1 MKRTYEQSLT
11 FFKRNTH
18 TRGEGRELYKTPCYI
33 IDRIVKNLLDNR
45 PYLKDL
51 VWVDPCAGDGRWGK
65 IINQNGI
72 ECLSS
77 DIAPLSDNVVQ
88 VDFFNNDYYKYDKKY
103 FFIGNPPYSLLS
115 KFINKALCLAD
126 SCYFLGGSMI
136 MTGKL
141 STKVDLLHRF
151 YGAEGNQ
158 KDNRSKVSFQD
169 TNGSNV
175 LVWTCGALFNN
186 KINNKFKRY
195 DTPNKGT
202 FRVSV
207 KSFCEE
213 DPRVFGIKSYE

>member
-11 FFKRNTH
+11 FFKRNTPM
-18 TRGEGRELYKTPCYI
+18 RGEGRELYKTPYYI
-33 IDRIVKNLLDNR
+33 IDRIVKSLLANKPD
-45 PYLKDL
+45 LKDT

-72 ECLSS
+72 DCISS
-77 DIAPLSDNVVQ
+77 DITPLSGNVMQ
-88 VDFFNNDYYKYDKKY
+88 IDFLNNDYYKYDKKH

-115 KFINKALCLAD
+115 KFIDKSLCLAD

-141 STKVDLLHRF
+141 SPRVDLLHRF

-158 KDNRSKVSFQD
+158 KDNRSKVAFQD
-169 TNGSNV
+169 TNGNNV
-175 LVWTCGALFNN
+175 FVWTCGALFNN
-186 KINNKFKRY
+186 KNNKTFNRY
-195 DTPNKGT
+195 DTMRENT

-213 DPRVFGIKSYE
+213 DSRVLSIKAYE